1 MPVPSDVLYFC
12 VGCVHINFSQ
22 LRVQE
27 NDNSIEVVIK
37 TSEIIM
43 NQEKLWVCSCALS

>member
-12 VGCVHINFSQ
+12 VGCVHLNFCQ

-27 NDNSIEVVIK
+27 NDNSIAVVIM

-43 NQEKLWVCSCALS
+43 NQEKPWFCSCAL